1 MLRSRAPAVRASGE
15 SSSPPAAA
23 AAAALPT
30 RGVTAPAAAAAAAA
44 PAGGATMSAPKDTL
58 HAMEQK
64 NELSVCSIRLQW
76 WHALC
81 RAFAATGVALLLEAA
96 PCCESCE
103 ERG

>member
-1 MLRSRAPAVRASGE
+1 
-15 SSSPPAAA
+15 
-23 AAAALPT
+23 
-30 RGVTAPAAAAAAAA
+30 
-44 PAGGATMSAPKDTL
+44 MSAPKDTL

-103 ERG
+103 E